1 MTVGRVVYV
10 VNVFPKISETFVL
23 NEISEL
29 RRRGIEV
36 LVLSLTRPAEPIC
49 HELVNDGRLLDHVV
63 YDVEDFAARVQAFR
77 PDLVHAHFATRPTE
91 AARTLARGAGVPFSF
106 TAHGY
111 DVFSRPPADLRARA
125 ESAGAVIT
133 VSQANADYIVST
145 FGVDR
150 TRIDVIPCGVD
161 TSVFLP
167 SAALLAPPSD
177 TPLILSVA
185 RLHPAKNLPL
195 LFAALA
201 RLRDDSVRFDAV
213 VVGEGKAR
221 GEVEEALRALALTDR
236 VKLVGLCTQVEVRAW
251 WQRASIA
258 VLSSDREGFPV
269 SLMEAAACGVPAVAT
284 AVGGVAELVDDGVT
298 GLLVP
303 PGEVDAMAAALL
315 WLLTDPA
322 LRRSMSRAA
331 RARAEAR
338 FSLQHQVD
346 RLLDRWERM
355 VAL

>member
-1 MTVGRVVYV
+1 MTVGRIAYV

-23 NEISEL
+23 NEIGEL
-29 RRRGIEV
+29 RRRGVDV
-36 LVLSLTRPAEPIC
+36 LILSLKRPEEPF
-49 HELVNDGRLLDHVV
+49 HHQLVNDGRLLDHVV
-63 YDVEDFAARVQAFR
+63 YDSADFADRLRAFG

-91 AARTLARGAGVPFSF
+91 VARALAGEAGVPFSF

-111 DVFSRPPADLRARA
+111 DVFSRPPPDFRARA
-125 ESAGAVIT
+125 EAAGAVVT
-133 VSQANADYIVST
+133 VSEANADHIAST

-150 TRIDVIPCGVD
+150 ARIDVIPCGVD
-161 TSVFLP
+161 TTVFVP
-167 SAALLAPPSD
+167 SSPPSRSEA
-177 TPLILSVA
+177 PLVVSVA

-201 RLRDDSVRFDAV
+201 RLRDDNVRFDAV
-213 VVGEGKAR
+213 VVGDGKAR
-221 GEVEEALRALALTDR
+221 GEVEESLRTLALTDR
-236 VKLVGLCTQVEVRAW
+236 VQLAGLATQAEVRGW

-298 GLLVP
+298 GILVP
-303 PGEVDAMAAALL
+303 PGDAAALTAAL
-315 WLLTDPA
+315 YRLIADPA
-322 LRRSMSRAA
+322 LRQSMSGAA

-338 FSLQHQVD
+338 FSLEHQVD
-346 RLLDRWERM
+346 RLRDRWDRM
-355 VAL
+355 VLG